1 MNPHQ
6 PASPL
11 PTVSVIVPVYNVER
25 WLRAC
30 LESITLQE
38 YAAWDAVIVIDGSP
52 DDSEAIA
59 REYAARDSRFSVVV
73 VANGGLGSARNVGLA
88 HATGEYVFFLDS
100 DDVLVEGALGSL
112 MAAAVA
118 DDADIVAGAGE
129 DIYQDGRSGA
139 YWTQTSS
146 LYRHGAS
153 GFHVEER
160 PEFLEDHVVWNK
172 VYRRSLIDAS
182 GVTFPDRAHC
192 EDLVFSAT
200 VATAAERISVVP
212 QLVYRHRRHG
222 AAISADYLRE
232 PTFGDWI
239 DQSGTALRVLRE
251 RLSGERAD
259 RHVRHFVRTQWES
272 RARSIRVLDDAQVAT
287 LERFTAELIDL
298 HGTVVPDEP
307 GALMPFL
314 AAGGASRRWPESE
327 DLPRQPF
334 TDTVDGVVQVL
345 DLLERLDPE
354 VEVERGLIS
363 DWIVRRVIRPLA
375 QGAAASSAERD
386 KLLPRIEKLI
396 AAVGTD
402 AVQHWSRRSFDGD
415 ATSAVTYLLV
425 DEESAKFEVQSATGR
440 DDGLVLRGVASLGR
454 GSDDLENLVLVLR
467 ARGGS
472 KERVVPAFRAGV
484 HRAGAPIRWQAV
496 IPVDEDYLGD
506 TWQTVMRMTR
516 TGRPSRDVKV
526 AVTDGVPGR
535 YSWDLPGRRVR
546 LLVHRTRHL
555 EFLLQP
561 VKGARGKNQG
571 TATTGTSAEPSA
583 KRVLTFPAWQDN
595 PYINLLTLE
604 ARARGYEMAGKTW
617 AGELIT
623 DLRRPWSGG
632 VIHLHWPSPVTEN
645 CASVDEAEQ
654 AVTELL
660 DALAQAKAH
669 GRPILWTVHN
679 ELPHDTA
686 FHAAAVRLHQGIA
699 DLADVVHVMNSQT
712 VQVVADAYR
721 IHPAKVIHIPHPSYA
736 GVYGSSLPK
745 AEARE
750 AIGAGS
756 DTTGVLFLGQIR
768 PYKGINSLFDA
779 VALAAA
785 SVDGLEMLLAGK
797 TSVDLTERLDALAD
811 AGVAVTSHL
820 DFVPDEEI
828 SDWFSAADVMVLPY
842 EKVLNSGSL
851 HLAATYGVPVVIP
864 DEPHLRADFGH
875 EPWVRFFDPG
885 DAAASIAEILESRWF
900 EAEAVAQAALAFSR
914 RLAPAGISRSYADL
928 IDRLYA
934 GRAAVE
940 PTPIPTPEPIVRIDR
955 VAPLVLAADAPVKRT
970 PPRPEHMRQAD
981 YLEKFD
987 DTTVF
992 YDVFED
998 HGDVVLVGPP
1008 LLNLELDVP
1017 SGSVVRDFKKVLRA
1031 RVDLTQADA
1040 VRAAGLEVTPVGHS
1054 DLGLFRGRRVL
1065 MTMSKD
1071 NDPSWIRDW
1080 ATYYAQVHGTDAV
1093 LVYDNG
1099 STYGP
1104 EAVRE
1109 ALTGI
1114 EGIEIAVVVDWPFKY
1129 GPQAGSGVYWDSD
1142 FCQSGGFE
1150 HARQKYLGLAAG
1162 VINAD
1167 VDELVVSERSIY
1179 ELADEHGAVEYGGVW
1194 IAGARED
1201 HDGLVYSNYPFLE
1214 ADAPACPTKWTVVPS
1229 KLPDTAWFG
1238 VHSVFEAQPTHLD
1251 TVSYRHFR
1259 AVATSWKYNRGETEV
1274 NAAGDERDQDM
1285 AKVLAGFSVGT
1296 RH

>member
-88 HATGEYVFFLDS
+88 HARGEYVFFLDS
-100 DDVLVEGALGSL
+100 DDVMVEGALESL

-129 DIYQDGRSGA
+129 DIYQDGRSDA

-172 VYRRSLIDAS
+172 VYRRSLIDAC

-212 QLVYRHRRHG
+212 QVVYRHRRHG

-239 DQSGTALRVLRE
+239 DQSATALEVVRE
-251 RLSGERAD
+251 RVSGERAD

-272 RARSIRVLDDAQVAT
+272 RARSIRVLDDEQVAA

-298 HGTVVPDEP
+298 HGTVVTDEP

-314 AAGGASRRWPESE
+314 AAGGASRRWAGS

-334 TDTVDGVVQVL
+334 AATVDGVVQVL

-354 VEVERGLIS
+354 VEAERGLIS
-363 DWIVRRVIRPLA
+363 DWIVRRAIRPLA
-375 QGAAASSAERD
+375 QGAVATSAEGD
-386 KLLPRIEKLI
+386 KLVPRIEKLV

-454 GSDDLENLVLVLR
+454 GEHDLENLVLVLR
-467 ARGGS
+467 GRGGS

-484 HRAGAPIRWQAV
+484 QRAGAPIRWQAV

-506 TWQTVMRMTR
+506 SWQTVMRMTR
-516 TGRPSRDVKV
+516 TGRLSRDVKV
-526 AVTDGVPGR
+526 VVTNGVPGR
-535 YSWDLPGRRVR
+535 YSWDVPGSRVR
-546 LLVHRTRHL
+546 LLVHRTPHL
-555 EFLLQP
+555 EFMLQP

-571 TATTGTSAEPSA
+571 AATTGTTAEPSVR
-583 KRVLTFPAWQDN
+583 RVLTFPAWQDN

-604 ARARGYEMAGKTW
+604 ARARGYEMAGRTW
-617 AGELIT
+617 AGELIA
-623 DLRRPWSGG
+623 DLRRPWAGG
-632 VIHLHWPSPVTEN
+632 VIHLHWPSPVTES
-645 CASVDEAEQ
+645 CATLEEAEQ
-654 AVTELL
+654 AVTDLL
-660 DALAQAKAH
+660 DALDEAKAH

-721 IHPAKVIHIPHPSYA
+721 IDPAKVVHIPHPSYA
-736 GVYGSSLPK
+736 GVYGSRLPK
-745 AEARE
+745 TEARG

-756 DTTGVLFLGQIR
+756 DTTAVLFLGQIR
-768 PYKGINSLFDA
+768 PYKGINGLFDA

-797 TSVDLTERLDALAD
+797 TSVDLTARLDALAD

-820 DFVPDEEI
+820 DFVPDEAI

-851 HLAATYGVPVVIP
+851 HLAATFGVPVVIP
-864 DEPHLRADFGH
+864 DERHLRADFGH
-875 EPWVRFFDPG
+875 EPWVRFFDPS
-885 DAAASIAEILESRWF
+885 DAAASIAQILASRWF
-900 EAEAVAQAALAFSR
+900 EADDVAQAALAFSR

-928 IDRLYA
+928 IDRLDA
-934 GRAAVE
+934 GQPAVE
-940 PTPIPTPEPIVRIDR
+940 P
-955 VAPLVLAADAPVKRT
+955 
-970 PPRPEHMRQAD
+970 
-981 YLEKFD
+981 
-987 DTTVF
+987 
-992 YDVFED
+992 
-998 HGDVVLVGPP
+998 
-1008 LLNLELDVP
+1008 
-1017 SGSVVRDFKKVLRA
+1017 
-1031 RVDLTQADA
+1031 
-1040 VRAAGLEVTPVGHS
+1040 
-1054 DLGLFRGRRVL
+1054 
-1065 MTMSKD
+1065 
-1071 NDPSWIRDW
+1071 DP
-1080 ATYYAQVHGTDAV
+1080 
-1093 LVYDNG
+1093 
-1099 STYGP
+1099 
-1104 EAVRE
+1104 
-1109 ALTGI
+1109 
-1114 EGIEIAVVVDWPFKY
+1114 
-1129 GPQAGSGVYWDSD
+1129 
-1142 FCQSGGFE
+1142 
-1150 HARQKYLGLAAG
+1150 HARGDRAH
-1162 VINAD
+1162 
-1167 VDELVVSERSIY
+1167 RS
-1179 ELADEHGAVEYGGVW
+1179 
-1194 IAGARED
+1194 RR
-1201 HDGLVYSNYPFLE
+1201 
-1214 ADAPACPTKWTVVPS
+1214 PS
-1229 KLPDTAWFG
+1229 CA
-1238 VHSVFEAQPTHLD
+1238 SI
-1251 TVSYRHFR
+1251 
-1259 AVATSWKYNRGETEV
+1259 
-1274 NAAGDERDQDM
+1274 
-1285 AKVLAGFSVGT
+1285 
-1296 RH
+1296 